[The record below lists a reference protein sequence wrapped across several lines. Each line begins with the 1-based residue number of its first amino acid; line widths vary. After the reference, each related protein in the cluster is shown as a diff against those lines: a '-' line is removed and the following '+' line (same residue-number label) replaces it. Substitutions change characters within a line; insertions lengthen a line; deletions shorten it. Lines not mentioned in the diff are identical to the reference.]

1 VDGLSPVQFSAA
13 QISAVGLSSIQSQHK
28 RSHPAMDA
36 AAKLLGMSS
45 SDLRSALQSGKS
57 LTDIASSKGIRQDAL
72 TSAMAAAI
80 QQANP
85 NVSSERAT
93 EVATAIA
100 TRTPPAGGPPPDGAQ
115 ATDATQG
122 GTGTTAT
129 HGHHHHHHAGG
140 AAMDAAATT
149 LGMSTTDLMSSLQSG
164 QSLASIAKS
173 KGVSQDDL
181 VKAMAT
187 ALQGT
192 DSQMSADQAT
202 QIATQMATRTPGTQ
216 NQPWAAASQQS
227 GTTTY
232 SITA

>member
-1 VDGLSPVQFSAA
+1 MDGLSPVQFSAA

-57 LTDIASSKGIRQDAL
+57 LTDIASSKGISQDAL

-85 NVSSERAT
+85 NVSSERAP
-93 EVATAIA
+93 EVAPALA

>member
-1 VDGLSPVQFSAA
+1 MDGLSPVQFSAA

-57 LTDIASSKGIRQDAL
+57 LTDIASSKGISQDAL

-100 TRTPPAGGPPPDGAQ
+100 TRTPPAGGPPPDTAQ
-115 ATDATQG
+115 AADATQG
-122 GTGTTAT
+122 ATGTTAT

-202 QIATQMATRTPGTQ
+202 QIATQMATRMPGTQ